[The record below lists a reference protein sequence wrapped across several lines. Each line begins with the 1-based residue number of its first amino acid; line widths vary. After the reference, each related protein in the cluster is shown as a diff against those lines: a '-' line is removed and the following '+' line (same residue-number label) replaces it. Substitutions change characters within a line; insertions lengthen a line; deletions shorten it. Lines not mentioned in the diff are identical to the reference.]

1 MSKSAKWFSRRRH
14 APTYER
20 ISHVYDISDRLDPR
34 YYHALGEA
42 PMRRLL
48 ANRLAFA
55 TGVTVILMSILF
67 ALLRVAG

>member
-1 MSKSAKWFSRRRH
+1 MIML
-14 APTYER
+14 YG
-20 ISHVYDISDRLDPR
+20 RL
-34 YYHALGEA
+34 